1 MWKIGVRKKKE
12 NLMKE
17 IKKKMDGFPYTG
29 CGFVAG
35 FSLSPQTWQKSDG
48 FECQRREWG
57 CSKKLVLKLS

>member
-1 MWKIGVRKKKE
+1 MLKITMWKIGVRKKKE

-35 FSLSPQTWQKSDG
+35 FSLSPQT
-48 FECQRREWG
+48 
-57 CSKKLVLKLS
+57 